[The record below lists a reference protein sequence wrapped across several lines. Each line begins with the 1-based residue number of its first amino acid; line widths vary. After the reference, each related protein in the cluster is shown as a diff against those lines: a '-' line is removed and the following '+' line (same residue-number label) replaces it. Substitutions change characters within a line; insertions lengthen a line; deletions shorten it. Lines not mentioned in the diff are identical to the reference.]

1 MEVGVFTIENAD
13 EKSWG
18 NYFVRRI
25 INITSNKVIYYYHH
39 EIRENYLLPYAF
51 TCCYYKLSNMTAA
64 TKIALPIRIID
75 LKFIKMGPTPL

>member
-25 INITSNKVIYYYHH
+25 INITSNKVIYVTRH
-39 EIRENYLLPYAF
+39 EKTGVI
-51 TCCYYKLSNMTAA
+51 
-64 TKIALPIRIID
+64 
-75 LKFIKMGPTPL
+75 